1 MAAEFPAKFAAVFY
15 AYKIHFD
22 ETKTS
27 VRLLIF
33 NNIL

>member
-22 ETKTS
+22 ETNTF
-27 VRLLIF
+27 VRFLIF
-33 NNIL
+33 NIIL